1 MLKRFALWVAVVAAM
16 LTNEDASPAIL
27 ALSK

>member
-1 MLKRFALWVAVVAAM
+1 MLKRFALWMVVVAAY
-16 LTNEDASPAIL
+16 LTNEDPTSALL